1 MKKLG
6 NPRKIRVEKIEIFE
20 DEKYTT
26 GGEDTHDQPGLPF
39 SPFRSFDQ
47 KTRGIVD
54 RNGQGENQ
62 NIDRYEGHIEN
73 TTCHQ
78 KKEPAILM
86 GNQEIENGDRGK
98 KDQKRE

>member
-6 NPRKIRVEKIEIFE
+6 DPRKIGIEKIEIFE

-26 GGEDTHDQPGLPF
+26 GGEDTHDQPDLPF
-39 SPFRSFDQ
+39 SSFRSFDQ
-47 KTRGIVD
+47 KTCGIVD
-54 RNGQGENQ
+54 CNSQGQNQ
-62 NIDRYEGHIEN
+62 NIDRDEGHIEGA
-73 TTCHQ
+73 TRHQ

-86 GNQEIENGDRGK
+86 GNQEIENGHRGK